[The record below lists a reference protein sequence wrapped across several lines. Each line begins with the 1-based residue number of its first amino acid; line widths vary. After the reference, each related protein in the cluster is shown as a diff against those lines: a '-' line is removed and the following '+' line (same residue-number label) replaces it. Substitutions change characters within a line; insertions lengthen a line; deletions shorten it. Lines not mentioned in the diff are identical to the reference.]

1 VVGVGLA
8 NDIISDVEH
17 SLLNKITL
25 LDASGIA
32 TKTPGGVDKDINE
45 IFVAGVFEGCF
56 RAILLLKTLS

>member
-1 VVGVGLA
+1 
-8 NDIISDVEH
+8 
-17 SLLNKITL
+17 LLNKITL